1 MTKVVNLLNKNGLE
15 HYHEFPELPYVG
27 INYATNEDE
36 GDWDEKITPTIK
48 IISKLENTGIKMRC
62 GGIVKDAFPSVEQ
75 VAAMIQNCNIYQV
88 PIKFTNEDICFGV
101 KNEGGMIS
109 KNKNEIEYTYKNETL
124 SLTADKFIIAV
135 GGRPYVPTNVPGA
148 TEYAIT
154 SDDIFFLKQSPG
166 KTLCVGAS
174 YISLECAGFLTEL
187 GFNTTVSMRSIPL
200 RGFDRQCSEKIVEK
214 MIQNMPVRKPEIK
227 KKDKFDPLKLAELID
242 KQKDTKQTN
251 PEDIVEKDY
260 EALDSTP
267 SLDKRLTLSE
277 EDAIRAQFMQ
287 CWSIPLGIPYD
298 ETMIVKIKIFLN
310 TDGSLLK
317 PPEVVQH
324 ERMNKP
330 GEKYFRT
337 LAESALRAV
346 RRCDPIKA
354 PEAERYDNWKNL
366 QLNFDPREILRG

>member
-1 MTKVVNLLNKNGLE
+1 MRISVVGSVSLHLFILFFTIVSLPLFNNDELE
-15 HYHEFPELPYVG
+15 MPPVIQVEL
-27 INYATNEDE
+27 IEIA
-36 GDWDEKITPTIK
+36 EK
-48 IISKLENTGIKMRC
+48 
-62 GGIVKDAFPSVEQ
+62 
-75 VAAMIQNCNIYQV
+75 
-88 PIKFTNEDICFGV
+88 
-101 KNEGGMIS
+101 
-109 KNKNEIEYTYKNETL
+109 
-124 SLTADKFIIAV
+124 
-135 GGRPYVPTNVPGA
+135 TNVPQISKKKEDKKPEKENKKEEQKLNQPIQKPKEEKSNEKVKDPS
-148 TEYAIT
+148 TE
-154 SDDIFFLKQSPG
+154 
-166 KTLCVGAS
+166 
-174 YISLECAGFLTEL
+174 
-187 GFNTTVSMRSIPL
+187 
-200 RGFDRQCSEKIVEK
+200 EKIENKKIEEK

-251 PEDIVEKDY
+251 LEDVVEKDY

-287 CWSIPLGIPYD
+287 CWSVPLGIPYD

>member
-1 MTKVVNLLNKNGLE
+1 
-15 HYHEFPELPYVG
+15 
-27 INYATNEDE
+27 
-36 GDWDEKITPTIK
+36 
-48 IISKLENTGIKMRC
+48 
-62 GGIVKDAFPSVEQ
+62 
-75 VAAMIQNCNIYQV
+75 
-88 PIKFTNEDICFGV
+88 
-101 KNEGGMIS
+101 
-109 KNKNEIEYTYKNETL
+109 
-124 SLTADKFIIAV
+124 
-135 GGRPYVPTNVPGA
+135 
-148 TEYAIT
+148 
-154 SDDIFFLKQSPG
+154 
-166 KTLCVGAS
+166 
-174 YISLECAGFLTEL
+174 
-187 GFNTTVSMRSIPL
+187 
-200 RGFDRQCSEKIVEK
+200 

-287 CWSIPLGIPYD
+287 CWSVPLGIPYD